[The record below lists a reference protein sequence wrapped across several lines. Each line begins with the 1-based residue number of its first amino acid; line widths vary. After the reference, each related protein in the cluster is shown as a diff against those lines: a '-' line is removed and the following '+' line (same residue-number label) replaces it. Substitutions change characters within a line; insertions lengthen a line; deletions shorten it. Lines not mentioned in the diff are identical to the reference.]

1 LGKQIEEAIKPKKVF
16 VVGYASDYIGYIPD
30 MSAYDEGGYE
40 TLSTLLQR
48 GEGERIVE
56 IIIEALRNHHHS

>member
-1 LGKQIEEAIKPKKVF
+1 LGKQIEEALKPKKVF

-40 TLSTLLQR
+40 TLSTLCS
-48 GEGERIVE
+48 VE
-56 IIIEALRNHHHS
+56 KEKG